1 MDPVWSQF
9 RRWSRNGTWAQALTR
24 GGPYGRTK
32 GAKRV
37 VAEDVTGLP
46 VGALVVPA
54 STHENRASELML
66 EHLTRQG
73 VSGQAHRTD
82 GAAWW
87 RYRRPEAS
95 RLPK

>member
-1 MDPVWSQF
+1 MVVIDTQLARGS
-9 RRWSRNGTWAQALTR
+9 SNGGATFHDR

-32 GAKRV
+32 GAKRI
-37 VAEDVTGLP
+37 VAVDVTGLP

-73 VSGQAHRTD
+73 DRGARAGSG
-82 GAAWW
+82 GPW
-87 RYRRPEAS
+87 RDCGRHSQSRPS
-95 RLPK
+95 P